1 MRPFVT
7 RSLLLKKKSF
17 EEGDIAHTLAQAQLA
32 AARQYSSDQISIGSY
47 PVCDRGDV
55 GIVVTVEGR
64 DAQQLAATTDSLKVA
79 LEGQCYVVEEEEG
92 GGTSALV

>member
-1 MRPFVT
+1 
-7 RSLLLKKKSF
+7 
-17 EEGDIAHTLAQAQLA
+17 
-32 AARQYSSDQISIGSY
+32 
-47 PVCDRGDV
+47 
-55 GIVVTVEGR
+55 VEGR